1 MGKWL
6 ICGNYEVGAFR
17 DDGNLE
23 SIARHSAY
31 YFRGRGKTCLER
43 IDDIKFS

>member
-17 DDGNLE
+17 DDGKLE
-23 SIARHSAY
+23 SIAGHSAY
-31 YFRGRGKTCLER
+31 YFRGRGKTRPER
-43 IDDIKFS
+43 IDNIKFS